1 MNIALWGQNTL
12 IDAFIQYFSALPE
25 IDIIYTYML
34 SEKSETNSKV
44 INEKSKNWIEHIKD
58 LESKS
63 IDLAIVTHLVPQL
76 HKDINNFAQCANFP
90 VLMPSYDVSWLE
102 WSKINSKQLFKQL
115 GIPTPNFEIISYEKT
130 LAEFKNFNRP
140 YVLKYD
146 KDFRRGLQTIVID
159 DDNVDLQFE
168 LFKKSGR
175 QKYSKL
181 NKKTNDFF
189 IKEKYTKGIEYSY
202 HVLSNGSDCIYL
214 GSARDYK
221 KRYENDIGDNTTS
234 MGSYSPVDY
243 IDHSVL
249 NYAKKLIKHFKDI
262 GTPYVGI
269 IYLGIL
275 VDEFNNH
282 LLLEV
287 NTRFG
292 CPEFISILSTI
303 ENDLLETFIDGVSN
317 TELYPI
323 IFNNN
328 KVVTVRLVNKN
339 AGNKYPSFINVPKNI
354 VILNELNENEDIH
367 GPMLMCVGSSL
378 SECTDA
384 IYNYLENSDLGDYS
398 YRSDIGVYL

>member
-146 KDFRRGLQTIVID
+146 KDFRRCLQTIVID
-159 DDNVDLQFE
+159 DDNLDLQF
-168 LFKKSGR
+168 
-175 QKYSKL
+175 
-181 NKKTNDFF
+181 
-189 IKEKYTKGIEYSY
+189 
-202 HVLSNGSDCIYL
+202 
-214 GSARDYK
+214 
-221 KRYENDIGDNTTS
+221 
-234 MGSYSPVDY
+234 
-243 IDHSVL
+243 
-249 NYAKKLIKHFKDI
+249 
-262 GTPYVGI
+262 
-269 IYLGIL
+269 
-275 VDEFNNH
+275 
-282 LLLEV
+282 
-287 NTRFG
+287 
-292 CPEFISILSTI
+292 
-303 ENDLLETFIDGVSN
+303 
-317 TELYPI
+317 
-323 IFNNN
+323 
-328 KVVTVRLVNKN
+328 
-339 AGNKYPSFINVPKNI
+339 
-354 VILNELNENEDIH
+354 
-367 GPMLMCVGSSL
+367 
-378 SECTDA
+378 
-384 IYNYLENSDLGDYS
+384 
-398 YRSDIGVYL
+398 